1 MTIPE
6 NVRQFAVENRE
17 LFDKIDQWCLE
28 IESRKEECITL
39 SSKNPIDRIIWK
51 LKTYEQ
57 FSIYRVADLTA
68 TIFQCWQYRRQAASF
83 ILKRAVLES
92 AATLYDMVERLK
104 PFISEGKIEDIDF
117 LIMNVLFSN
126 RVDKDSPFHAF
137 NILTSLDHLEK
148 TFPGIRRI
156 YDYSSEYAHPNS
168 DALLGL
174 YGVVDTDSSSCRI
187 EPDKSFTKD
196 NISLFFGGLE
206 TNLSIFIIALD
217 ELKTLYTALKDI
229 AGMRQDGETS

>member
-6 NVRQFAVENRE
+6 NVRQLAVEDQK
-17 LFDKIDQWCLE
+17 LFDKIDHQCRE
-28 IESRKEECITL
+28 IESRKKKRITL
-39 SSKNPIDRIIWK
+39 SSKNPIHRIIWK

-68 TIFQCWQYRRQAASF
+68 VIFQCWLHRRQAASF
-83 ILKRAVLES
+83 ILKRAILES
-92 AATLYDMVERLK
+92 AATLYDMVDRLK
-104 PFISEGKIEDIDF
+104 PLISEGKIEGIDQ
-117 LIMNVLFSN
+117 LVMNVLFSN
-126 RVDKDSPFHAF
+126 RVDKDSPFHAY
-137 NILTSLDHLEK
+137 NILTTLDHLEK
-148 TFPGIRRI
+148 TFNGIRRI

-174 YGVVDTDSSSCRI
+174 YGVIDADSSTCHI
-187 EPDKSFTKD
+187 EQDKSFTKE

-217 ELKTLYTALKDI
+217 ELNTLYTALMDI
-229 AGMRQDGETS
+229 ARMRQGEKSL